1 MTDKATSD
9 LWWKNAVIYC
19 ADVAT
24 WLDSDDDGTGDLAG
38 LTRRL
43 DYLWGLGIN
52 TLWLMPFYPSPLGD
66 DGYDITDYYAVD
78 SRFGTLGDFV
88 EMIRTADN
96 LGIRVL
102 LDLVMSHTSN
112 QHPWFQRSRS
122 DRDSRHRHYYR
133 WSDTKQEEPSKVA
146 FPGEQTSTWTYDD
159 VAGQWYMH
167 RYYDFMPD
175 LNITDPDVLDEMH
188 KVLGFWLELGISG
201 FRVDSFPFMIETI
214 GTDAKD
220 QPITYLRSL
229 VEFLERRRG
238 DAIFM
243 GEANVSP
250 EEQQSYF
257 AVDGG
262 DGVQMLFDFRTCAA
276 QWLAHARG
284 SAEPLIDALSSRP
297 PYPAQAQ
304 FANFCRHHDELNLG
318 MLSDSE
324 RDEIFTAFAPEPEH
338 RVYGRGI
345 RRRLAPMLGNDQ
357 QRIRLALALTMALPG
372 TPVLLYGDEIGMGE
386 DLSLPGRLA
395 VRNPM
400 QWSSGPA
407 GGFSAGEKPYRPV
420 HAEGPYGYRTVN
432 VADQRHEPGSLYSW
446 TAQAIRTRRECPE
459 LGWGEWRTLDVGDPR
474 VLAIETRWREHRT
487 VTLHNLSAEPA
498 EIRLPDDAGGPA
510 EGERLTQ
517 VLGDADP
524 PDNPAREITLG
535 RYGFRWLRQRP
546 ARALAGPGEEGG
558 QPGGDRAG
566 GRGLPPHR
574 RDQGGVGGVAHVGA
588 LDEHLGNRG

>member
-1 MTDKATSD
+1 MGSSVRMTDKATSD

-24 WLDSDDDGTGDLAG
+24 WLDSDGDGTGDLAG

-78 SRFGTLGDFV
+78 PRFGTLGDFV

-102 LDLVMSHTSN
+102 VDLVMSHTSN
-112 QHPWFQRSRS
+112 QHPWFQRSRH
-122 DRDSRHRHYYR
+122 DQGSRYRYYYR
-133 WSDTKQEEPSKVA
+133 WSDTKQKEPSEVA

-175 LNITDPDVLDEMH
+175 LNITHPDVLDEMH
-188 KVLGFWLELGISG
+188 KVLGLWLELGISG
-201 FRVDSFPFMIETI
+201 FRVDSLPFMIETI
-214 GTDAKD
+214 GTSAKD

-238 DAIFM
+238 DAIFL

-250 EEQQSYF
+250 QEQQRYF
-257 AVDGG
+257 AVDDG
-262 DGVQMLFDFRTCAA
+262 DGVQMLFDFRTCSA

-284 SAEPLIDALSSRP
+284 HAEPLIDALNSRP
-297 PYPAQAQ
+297 SYPAQAQ

-324 RDEIFTAFAPEPEH
+324 REDVFAAFAPEPEH

-400 QWSSGPA
+400 QWSSGQA
-407 GGFSAGEKPYRPV
+407 GGFSTSDKLYRPV
-420 HAEGPYGYRTVN
+420 HADGPYGYRTVN
-432 VADQRHEPGSLYSW
+432 VADQRHDLGSLYSW
-446 TAQAIRTRRECPE
+446 VAQAIRVRRESPE
-459 LGWGEWRTLDVGDPR
+459 LGWGEWRTLDMDDPH
-474 VLAIETRWREHRT
+474 VLAIETRWRDDRT
-487 VTLHNLSAEPA
+487 VTLHNLSAEPVKV
-498 EIRLPDDAGGPA
+498 RLPDGA
-510 EGERLTQ
+510 EEPDQGKRMRQ
-517 VLGDADP
+517 MLGDTDP
-524 PDNPAREITLG
+524 PYSAGQEITLG
-535 RYGFRWLRQRP
+535 RYGFRWLRQT
-546 ARALAGPGEEGG
+546 
-558 QPGGDRAG
+558 D
-566 GRGLPPHR
+566 
-574 RDQGGVGGVAHVGA
+574 
-588 LDEHLGNRG
+588 

>member
-24 WLDSDDDGTGDLAG
+24 WADSDGDGIGDLAG

-43 DYLWGLGIN
+43 DYLSGLGIT

-102 LDLVMSHTSN
+102 VDLVLSHTSN
-112 QHPWFQRSRS
+112 QHPWFQRARHDRGSRY
-122 DRDSRHRHYYR
+122 RDYYR
-133 WSDTKQEEPSKVA
+133 WSDTKQEEPSEVA
-146 FPGEQTSTWTYDD
+146 FPGEQKSTWTYDD

-188 KVLGFWLELGISG
+188 KVLGFWLELGVSG
-201 FRVDSFPFMIETI
+201 FRVDSLQFMIETI
-214 GTDAKD
+214 GTRAKD
-220 QPITYLRSL
+220 QPVTYLRSL

-238 DAIFM
+238 DAIFL

-250 EEQQSYF
+250 GEQQRYF

-284 SAEPLIDALSSRP
+284 SAGPIIDALNSRP
-297 PYPAQAQ
+297 SHPAQAQ

-324 RDEIFTAFAPEPEH
+324 REEVFAAFAPEQQH
-338 RVYGRGI
+338 RLYGRGI
-345 RRRLAPMLGNDQ
+345 RRRLASMLGYDQ

-372 TPVLLYGDEIGMGE
+372 TPILTYGDEIGMGE
-386 DLSLPGRLA
+386 DLSLPGRIA

-400 QWSSGPA
+400 QWSPGHA
-407 GGFSAGEKPYRPV
+407 GGFSTASSLYRP
-420 HAEGPYGYRTVN
+420 ARADGPGGHRAVN
-432 VADQRHEPGSLYSW
+432 VLDQRHDPGSLYTW
-446 TAQAIRTRRECPE
+446 VARAIRVRRECAE
-459 LGWGEWRTLDVGDPR
+459 LGWGRWRTIQVSDPR
-474 VLAIETRWREHRT
+474 VLVIETRWRDGRM
-487 VTLHNLSAEPA
+487 VTLHNLSADPV
-498 EIRLPDDAGGPA
+498 RL
-510 EGERLTQ
+510 RLTDDLEDLARADQVRQ
-517 VLGDADP
+517 VLGDTQP
-524 PDNPAREITLG
+524 PYRPGQEITLG
-535 RYGFRWLRQRP
+535 RYGFTWLRCSAEP
-546 ARALAGPGEEGG
+546 A
-558 QPGGDRAG
+558 
-566 GRGLPPHR
+566 
-574 RDQGGVGGVAHVGA
+574 
-588 LDEHLGNRG
+588 

>member
-1 MTDKATSD
+1 M
-9 LWWKNAVIYC
+9 
-19 ADVAT
+19 
-24 WLDSDDDGTGDLAG
+24 
-38 LTRRL
+38 
-43 DYLWGLGIN
+43 
-52 TLWLMPFYPSPLGD
+52 MPFYPSPLGD

-102 LDLVMSHTSN
+102 VDLVLSHTSN
-112 QHPWFQRSRS
+112 QHPWFQRSRH
-122 DRDSRHRHYYR
+122 DRSSRYRDYYR
-133 WSDTKQEEPSKVA
+133 WSDTKQDEPRDVA

-188 KVLGFWLELGISG
+188 KVLGFWLELGVSG
-201 FRVDSFPFMIETI
+201 FRVDSLPFMIETI
-214 GTDAKD
+214 GTSAKD

-238 DAIFM
+238 DAIFL

-250 EEQQSYF
+250 QDQQHYF
-257 AVDGG
+257 AVDDG

-284 SAEPLIDALSSRP
+284 STGPLMDALHSRP
-297 PYPAQAQ
+297 RHPPQAQ

-324 RDEIFTAFAPEPEH
+324 REEVFAAFAPEPEH

-345 RRRLAPMLGNDQ
+345 RRRLAPMLGHDQ

-400 QWSSGPA
+400 QWSPGHA
-407 GGFSAGEKPYRPV
+407 GGFSAGDKLYRPV
-420 HAEGPYGYRTVN
+420 HADGPYGYRAVN

-446 TAQAIRTRRECPE
+446 VAQAIRVRRESPE
-459 LGWGEWRTLDVGDPR
+459 LGWGEWRILDVGDPR
-474 VLAIETRWREHRT
+474 VLAIETRWRDHQMI
-487 VTLHNLSAEPA
+487 TLHNLSAEPA
-498 EIRLPDDAGGPA
+498 KVHLPGDPGEPA
-510 EGERLTQ
+510 QGESMRQ
-517 VLGDADP
+517 VLGDTGP
-524 PDNPAREITLG
+524 PYIPGQEITLG
-535 RYGFRWLRQRP
+535 RYGFRWLR
-546 ARALAGPGEEGG
+546 L
-558 QPGGDRAG
+558 
-566 GRGLPPHR
+566 
-574 RDQGGVGGVAHVGA
+574 
-588 LDEHLGNRG
+588 LD

>member
-24 WLDSDDDGTGDLAG
+24 WLDSDGDGTGDLAG

-43 DYLWGLGIN
+43 DYLSGLGVN

-78 SRFGTLGDFV
+78 PRFGTLGDFV
-88 EMIRTADN
+88 EMIRTAEN

-102 LDLVMSHTSN
+102 VDLVMSHTSN
-112 QHPWFQRSRS
+112 QHPWFQRSRQ
-122 DRDSRHRHYYR
+122 DRGSRYRHYYR
-133 WSDTKQEEPSKVA
+133 WSDTKQKEPNEVA
-146 FPGEQTSTWTYDD
+146 FPGEQTSTWTYDEA
-159 VAGQWYMH
+159 AGQWYMH

-188 KVLGFWLELGISG
+188 KVLGFWLELGVSG
-201 FRVDSFPFMIETI
+201 FRVDSLPFMIETI

-220 QPITYLRSL
+220 QPVTYLRSL

-238 DAIFM
+238 DAIFL

-250 EEQQSYF
+250 EEQQGYF
-257 AVDGG
+257 AMDGG

-284 SAEPLIDALSSRP
+284 SAAPLADSLRSRRP
-297 PYPAQAQ
+297 HPEQAQ

-318 MLSDSE
+318 LLSDGE
-324 RDEIFTAFAPEPEH
+324 REEVFAAFAPEPEH

-345 RRRLAPMLGNDQ
+345 RRRLASMLGHDQ
-357 QRIRLALALTMALPG
+357 QRIRMVLALTMALPG

-400 QWSSGPA
+400 QWSAGHA
-407 GGFSAGEKPYRPV
+407 GGFSAGDTLYRPV
-420 HAEGPYGYRTVN
+420 RAEGPSGYRAVN
-432 VADQRHEPGSLYSW
+432 VADQRHEHDSLYSW
-446 TAQAIRTRRECPE
+446 VARAVRVRRESPE
-459 LGWGEWRTLDVGDPR
+459 LGWGEWRILDVGDPH
-474 VLAIETRWREHRT
+474 VLAIETRWRDDLM

-498 EIRLPDDAGGPA
+498 KVRLPHDLDEAARG
-510 EGERLTQ
+510 EGLRQ
-517 VLGDADP
+517 VLGDAGP
-524 PDNPAREITLG
+524 PDRPVQDITLG
-535 RYGFRWLRQRP
+535 RYGFRWLR
-546 ARALAGPGEEGG
+546 
-558 QPGGDRAG
+558 RAG
-566 GRGLPPHR
+566 
-574 RDQGGVGGVAHVGA
+574 
-588 LDEHLGNRG
+588 

>member
-1 MTDKATSD
+1 MGSSVRMTDKATSD

-24 WLDSDDDGTGDLAG
+24 WLDSDGDGTGDLAG

-78 SRFGTLGDFV
+78 PRFGTLGDFV

-102 LDLVMSHTSN
+102 VDLVMSHTSN
-112 QHPWFQRSRS
+112 QHPWFQRSRH
-122 DRDSRHRHYYR
+122 DQGSRYRYYYR
-133 WSDTKQEEPSKVA
+133 WSDTKQKEPSEVA

-175 LNITDPDVLDEMH
+175 LNITHPDVLDEMH
-188 KVLGFWLELGISG
+188 KVLGLWLELGISG
-201 FRVDSFPFMIETI
+201 FRVDSLPFMIETI
-214 GTDAKD
+214 GTSAKD
-220 QPITYLRSL
+220 QPVTYLRSL

-238 DAIFM
+238 DAIFL

-250 EEQQSYF
+250 QEQQRYF
-257 AVDGG
+257 AVDDG
-262 DGVQMLFDFRTCAA
+262 DGVQMLFDFRTCSA

-284 SAEPLIDALSSRP
+284 HAEPLIDALNSRP
-297 PYPAQAQ
+297 SYPAQAQ

-324 RDEIFTAFAPEPEH
+324 REDVFAAFAPEPEH

-400 QWSSGPA
+400 QWSSGQA
-407 GGFSAGEKPYRPV
+407 GGFSTSDKLYRPV
-420 HAEGPYGYRTVN
+420 HADGPYGYRTVN
-432 VADQRHEPGSLYSW
+432 VADQRHDLGSLYSW
-446 TAQAIRTRRECPE
+446 VAQAIRVRRESPE
-459 LGWGEWRTLDVGDPR
+459 LGWGEWRTLDMDDPH
-474 VLAIETRWREHRT
+474 VLAIETRWRDDRT
-487 VTLHNLSAEPA
+487 VTLHNLSAEPVKV
-498 EIRLPDDAGGPA
+498 RLPDGA
-510 EGERLTQ
+510 EEPDQGKRMRQ
-517 VLGDADP
+517 MLGDTDP
-524 PDNPAREITLG
+524 PYSAGQEITLG
-535 RYGFRWLRQRP
+535 RYGFRWLRQT
-546 ARALAGPGEEGG
+546 
-558 QPGGDRAG
+558 D
-566 GRGLPPHR
+566 
-574 RDQGGVGGVAHVGA
+574 
-588 LDEHLGNRG
+588 

>member
-9 LWWKNAVIYC
+9 LWWKSAVIYC

-24 WLDSDDDGTGDLAG
+24 WLDSDGDGTGDLAG

-43 DYLWGLGIN
+43 DYLWRLGIN
-52 TLWLMPFYPSPLGD
+52 TLWMMPFYPSPLGD

-78 SRFGTLGDFV
+78 PRFGTLGDFV

-102 LDLVMSHTSN
+102 VDLVMSHTSN
-112 QHPWFQRSRS
+112 QHPWFQRARHDRGSRY
-122 DRDSRHRHYYR
+122 RHYYR
-133 WSDTKQEEPSKVA
+133 WSDTKQEEPSDVA

-201 FRVDSFPFMIETI
+201 FRVDSLPSMIETI
-214 GTDAKD
+214 GTNAKD

-238 DAIFM
+238 DAIFL

-250 EEQQSYF
+250 QEQQRYF
-257 AVDGG
+257 AVDDG

-284 SAEPLIDALSSRP
+284 RAEPLIDALNSRP
-297 PYPAQAQ
+297 SYPAQAQ

-318 MLSDSE
+318 LLSDSE
-324 RDEIFTAFAPEPEH
+324 REEVFAAFAPAPQH

-400 QWSSGPA
+400 QWSSGQA
-407 GGFSAGEKPYRPV
+407 GGFSTSDKLYWPV
-420 HAEGPYGYRTVN
+420 HADGPYGYRMVN
-432 VADQRHEPGSLYSW
+432 VADQRHDPDSLYSW
-446 TAQAIRTRRECPE
+446 MTQAVRARRESPE
-459 LGWGEWRTLDVGDPR
+459 LGWGEWRTLDMDDPH
-474 VLAIETRWREHRT
+474 VLAIETRWRDGRT
-487 VTLHNLSAEPA
+487 VTLHNLSAEPVKV
-498 EIRLPDDAGGPA
+498 RLPNGA
-510 EGERLTQ
+510 EEPDQGQRMRQ
-517 VLGDADP
+517 MLGDTDP
-524 PDNPAREITLG
+524 PYSAGQEITLG
-535 RYGFRWLRQRP
+535 RYGFRWLRQT
-546 ARALAGPGEEGG
+546 
-558 QPGGDRAG
+558 D
-566 GRGLPPHR
+566 
-574 RDQGGVGGVAHVGA
+574 
-588 LDEHLGNRG
+588 

>member
-43 DYLWGLGIN
+43 DYLWGLGVN

-102 LDLVMSHTSN
+102 VDLVMSHTSD
-112 QHPWFQRSRS
+112 QHPWFQRSRHA
-122 DRDSRHRHYYR
+122 RDSRYRDYYR
-133 WSDTKQEEPSKVA
+133 WSDTRQKEPSEVA

-159 VAGQWYMH
+159 AAGQWYMH

-201 FRVDSFPFMIETI
+201 FRVDSLPFMIETI

-250 EEQQSYF
+250 AEQQSYF

-297 PYPAQAQ
+297 SHPAQAQ

-407 GGFSAGEKPYRPV
+407 GGFSAGETPYRPV
-420 HAEGPYGYRTVN
+420 HAEGSYGYRTVN

-459 LGWGEWRTLDVGDPR
+459 LGWGEWHTLDVGDPR
-474 VLAIETRWREHRT
+474 VLAIETRWREHRM

-498 EIRLPDDAGGPA
+498 KIRLPDAGGPA
-510 EGERLTQ
+510 AGERLTQ

-524 PDNPAREITLG
+524 PYHPAREITLG

-546 ARALAGPGEEGG
+546 AMG
-558 QPGGDRAG
+558 
-566 GRGLPPHR
+566 
-574 RDQGGVGGVAHVGA
+574 
-588 LDEHLGNRG
+588 

>member
-24 WLDSDDDGTGDLAG
+24 WLDSDGDGTGDLAG

-43 DYLWGLGIN
+43 DYLGGLGVT
-52 TLWLMPFYPSPLGD
+52 TLWMMPFYPSPLGD
-66 DGYDITDYYAVD
+66 DGYDITDYYGVD
-78 SRFGTLGDFV
+78 RRFGTLGDFV

-102 LDLVMSHTSN
+102 VDLVMSHTSN
-112 QHPWFQRSRS
+112 QHPWFQRARH
-122 DRDSRHRHYYR
+122 DRDSRYRHYYR
-133 WSDTKQEEPSKVA
+133 WSDTSQEEPSEVA

-159 VAGQWYMH
+159 VAGQWFMH

-201 FRVDSFPFMIETI
+201 FRVDSLPFMIETI
-214 GTDAKD
+214 GTSAKD
-220 QPITYLRSL
+220 QPVTYLRSL

-238 DAIFM
+238 NAIFL

-250 EEQQSYF
+250 EEQQRYF
-257 AVDGG
+257 AVDDG

-284 SAEPLIDALSSRP
+284 RAGPLIDALNSRP
-297 PYPAQAQ
+297 RHPPQAQ

-318 MLSDSE
+318 LLGDSE
-324 RDEIFTAFAPEPEH
+324 REEVFAAFAPEPEH

-345 RRRLAPMLGNDQ
+345 RRLAPMLGNDQ
-357 QRIRLALALTMALPG
+357 QRIRLLCRRCRARR
-372 TPVLLYGDEIGMGE
+372 LLYGDEIGMGE
-386 DLSLPGRLA
+386 DLSCRRLA
-395 VRNPM
+395 CATRC
-400 QWSSGPA
+400 SGRRQPGLLA
-407 GGFSAGEKPYRPV
+407 GDKLYRPT
-420 HAEGPYGYRTVN
+420 HAEGPFGYRAVN

-446 TAQAIRTRRECPE
+446 VAQAIRVRRESPA
-459 LGWGEWRTLDVGDPR
+459 LGWGQWRILDVGDPR
-474 VLAIETRWREHRT
+474 VLAIETRWRDDQLI
-487 VTLHNLSAEPA
+487 TLHNLSAEPA
-498 EIRLPDDAGGPA
+498 KVRLPDDQDEAAG
-510 EGERLTQ
+510 EQRMRQ

-524 PDNPAREITLG
+524 PYSPGQDIILG
-535 RYGFRWLRQRP
+535 RYGFRWM
-546 ARALAGPGEEGG
+546 
-558 QPGGDRAG
+558 
-566 GRGLPPHR
+566 R
-574 RDQGGVGGVAHVGA
+574 R
-588 LDEHLGNRG
+588 LD